1 MQKYLKAKCD
11 LGSEKLNLLKVLFFG
26 PPGAGKTTLLNVLL
40 NLDIKV
46 LREST
51 GVLDPK
57 LVQFKISVQK
67 QTEKSISHW
76 KKIEI
81 DEEILRFRDTIKK
94 IIDARTPLILQQ
106 NSNLSDLEPDM
117 KIDEKLQSVVD
128 GMTSENQSQHF
139 ITSNTLIA
147 CYDSGGQPEF
157 FDVMPAFITATTG
170 NIMIFDMSK
179 DLHSKLNPEFFKEG
193 QHLGSSD
200 VQTHY
205 TGAELLKTALA
216 NIQSYATKYSSH
228 STANSNSQKSKL
240 LVVGTHLDLC
250 GDTEDEKCKNI
261 CAIEKIIRDDVL
273 HDCSGISLI
282 ERRKGANTIIIHPI
296 ANKCDQDSS
305 SETARVREEAA
316 QEIRTAIENMSKNR
330 NINEEVP
337 ISWLLFQYEI
347 KLHGGH
353 CILRRDCDKIA
364 EKSYIDIEDV
374 DDILLFFHELGIL
387 LYYKDIEKLR
397 HVVFSDPQWLFS
409 QLNRLIEIKYRP
421 FYGEEESIKNGIFKE
436 EFLAKIYEEKLDTKN
451 VLRCEDIFILFVHLN
466 IMATLSD
473 ATEQYF
479 MPALLDPAPD
489 NILIDTTFGKQ
500 AFSTLFIKFKDG
512 FFPRGVF
519 CCLIALCI
527 NKNRSWKLQRNETYK
542 DLVVF
547 QIENNDE
554 YLILSDKINYVS
566 LQIYGKEDLAQNRHR
581 VICCTLCENL
591 KEVCDRIHLNGEFKF
606 GFLCKRDKKFAN
618 IQEQHP
624 CYPENLFCS
633 HCHYSP
639 MMTSDQLV
647 WFISPKLLDIFEKV
661 SVHKQML
668 SSFYYAV
675 CSYSYVFRNCTSPYT
690 S

>member
-1 MQKYLKAKCD
+1 MLIP
-11 LGSEKLNLLKVLFFG
+11 LNTT
-26 PPGAGKTTLLNVLL
+26 GKTTLLSVLL

-51 GVLDPK
+51 GVLDRK

-67 QTEKSISHW
+67 QTEKSISYW

-81 DEEILRFRDTIKK
+81 DEEILRLRKTIEK
-94 IIDARTPLILQQ
+94 IIEERTALEKQQ
-106 NSNLSDLEPDM
+106 NSDLSDLEPDM
-117 KIDEKLQSVVD
+117 KIDEKLQSVGD
-128 GMTSENQSQHF
+128 SMTSENQNQHF

-157 FDVMPAFITATTG
+157 FDIMPAFITATTG

-193 QHLGSSD
+193 QHWGSSD

-205 TGAELLKTALA
+205 TGAQLFKTALA
-216 NIQSYATKYSSH
+216 NIQSYATQYSSH

-240 LVVGTHLDLC
+240 LVVGTHLDSC
-250 GDTEDEKCKNI
+250 GDTEDEKCKKI
-261 CAIEKIIRDDVL
+261 CKLEKIIKDDVLQDVL
-273 HDCSGISLI
+273 HDRCSAISLI
-282 ERRKGANTIIIHPI
+282 KRANTKIIHPI

-305 SETARVREEAA
+305 VTVRVREEAA
-316 QEIRTAIENMSKNR
+316 QEIRTAIESMSKN
-330 NINEEVP
+330 INVSEEVP

-347 KLHGGH
+347 KLHGGD
-353 CILRRDCDKIA
+353 CILRSECDKIA
-364 EKSYIDIEDV
+364 EKTYIDIKDV

-387 LYYKDIEKLR
+387 LYYKDVEKLR

-409 QLNRLIEIKYRP
+409 QLNKLIEIKYNP
-421 FYGEEESIKNGIFKE
+421 FYEEEKSIKNGIFKKT
-436 EFLAKIYEEKLDTKN
+436 FLAEIYGEKFDTEN

-466 IMATLSD
+466 IMARLSD

-489 NILIDTTFGKQ
+489 NILIDATFGKQ
-500 AFSTLFIKFKDG
+500 AFSTLLIKFKDG

-527 NKNRSWKLQRNETYK
+527 NKNRNWKLQYNETYK

-547 QIENNDE
+547 QIDNNDE
-554 YLILSDKINYVS
+554 YLILSDKINYIS
-566 LQIYGKEDLAQNRHR
+566 LQIYCKEDLAQNKHQ
-581 VICCTLCENL
+581 VICCALCENL

-606 GFLCKRDKKFAN
+606 GFLCEKHDSEKFAS
-618 IQEQHP
+618 IQDQHP
-624 CYPENLFCS
+624 CYPENLLCS
-633 HCHYSP
+633 DCHHNP
-639 MMTSDQLV
+639 RMTYDQLV
-647 WFISPKLLDIFEKV
+647 WFISPKLMDICKKV
-661 SVHKQML
+661 SIHK
-668 SSFYYAV
+668 
-675 CSYSYVFRNCTSPYT
+675 
-690 S
+690 